1 MSFTKAILSQRPKQA
16 KSKPSALLRSSGM
29 IGLLFMSP
37 WIIGFVLLKLTP
49 ILAALAFSFTDFY
62 MLDPYKTQF
71 VGLKNY
77 LDIFRDSAAGASLF
91 GSIGNFLFM
100 VPFQMVAALALAVIS
115 SSARLKNKLLL
126 RTLFFLPS
134 IIPAIAILSIMN
146 GLADPRGGWI
156 NRLILEPLNLPSS
169 GLGAMFPI
177 VLALW
182 SIGPTYI
189 IMLSAIQSVPTE
201 IIEAARVDGAGPIL
215 RLFKIVLPM
224 ISPAIFFSLIINM
237 TNAFGG
243 VVLLDRGLPLSQSIS
258 PMESYIA
265 QQMFGS
271 GRLGYA
277 SALAWVMLLV
287 VIAIILVVFRT
298 ARYWVYFPKED
309 DNEEL

>member
-1 MSFTKAILSQRPKQA
+1 MSFHRILAWGRKPAMAKQ
-16 KSKPSALLRSSGM
+16 SLALT
-29 IGLLFMSP
+29 GLLFMSP
-37 WIIGFVLLKLTP
+37 WILGFILLKLTP

-77 LDIFRDSAAGASLF
+77 IDIFRDPAAGASLF

-100 VPFQMVAALALAVIS
+100 VPFQMVVALALAVIA

-134 IIPAIAILSIMN
+134 IIPAVAIFAIIN
-146 GLADPRGGWI
+146 GLTDQRSGWI
-156 NRLILEPLNLPSS
+156 NLLILEPLNLPSS
-169 GLGAMFPI
+169 NLGGLFPV

-182 SIGPTYI
+182 SIGPTFI
-189 IMLSAIQSVPTE
+189 IMLSAIQSIPTE

-215 RLFKIVLPM
+215 RLFKIVLP
-224 ISPAIFFSLIINM
+224 ISSPAIFFSLVINM

-243 VVLLDRGLPLSQSIS
+243 VVLLDRGMPFSQSLS
-258 PMESYIA
+258 PMEAYIS
-265 QQMFGS
+265 QQMFSS

-277 SALAWVMLLV
+277 SALAWIMLLMV
-287 VIAIILVVFRT
+287 LTIIIVVFRT
-298 ARYWVYFPKED
+298 ARYWVYFPREED
-309 DNEEL
+309 HDDI